1 MSEDEKEKI
10 NEITR
15 IMEDAKW
22 DMKAED
28 REEAREN
35 LEKAKKIAKKIRNE
49 KLLKQIV
56 ELIKETYASK
66 DF

>member
-1 MSEDEKEKI
+1 MSEDTKEII

-15 IMEDAKW
+15 LMEDAKW

>member
-1 MSEDEKEKI
+1 MSEDAKEII

-15 IMEDAKW
+15 LMEDAKW